1 MFFPSVM
8 ALDFIAGCV
17 GGRKYWEIY
26 SLPTSHHII
35 IIVLKGGAGVLAG
48 YPLDTVKVKIQ
59 TQDVSNAG
67 LKYKGTFDCLFK
79 LVKKD
84 GVSGRLEVSAGV
96 STFYYLKARSLYK
109 GMSSP
114 LLGVAGINAITFGA
128 YGNVLRLLPD
138 QDSISSITLAGA
150 SAGLIQVTTGGA
162 AVGLAWM
169 RALTDSEDCV

>member
-1 MFFPSVM
+1 M
-8 ALDFIAGCV
+8 ALDFVAGCV
-17 GGRKYWEIY
+17 GGRKY
-26 SLPTSHHII
+26 SLSPPGTWHII
-35 IIVLKGGAGVLAG
+35 FVLEGGAGVLAG

-59 TQDVSNAG
+59 TQDVSSGG

-84 GVSGRLEVSAGV
+84 GVRGRQVSAGV
-96 STFYYLKARSLYK
+96 FSFDYLKARSLYK

-150 SAGLIQVTTGGA
+150 TAGLIQVTTAGI
-162 AVGLAWM
+162 W
-169 RALTDSEDCV
+169 T